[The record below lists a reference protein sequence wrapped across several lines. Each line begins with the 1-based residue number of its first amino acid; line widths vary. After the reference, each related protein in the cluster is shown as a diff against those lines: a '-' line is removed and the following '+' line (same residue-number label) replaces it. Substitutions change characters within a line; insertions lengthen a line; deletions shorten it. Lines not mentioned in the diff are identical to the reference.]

1 MNSSRS
7 QVISAISLLS
17 NVTNPSNQFDLRE
30 RLGPYKHASVRDQVL
45 IDLTSKSKRSFWTLL
60 ESLVVYDD
68 VFYDAHAFK
77 RHNLSQSQLTQIAA
91 LEPLGLTAQ
100 RWPVTVYRQTADA
113 VKEMTRSGVFPLDVE
128 AQSEFW
134 DPFEKNYQDDLFDS
148 DDLRQY
154 SFADSDTQSYQRIVF
169 YAELGKTL
177 QIGLLP
183 RPSAS
188 GTTLDKLSESYE
200 RSAHALMLD
209 TLKKFDIS
217 VRSPE
222 MSISLP
228 PLAQKIASRF
238 VDGEAPLE
246 IVAELRNSKNAIA
259 YRRHIANLQN
269 ELNAREINATTIEM
283 LQKDFKKIVDLWAQD
298 GNTGEGILHKTR
310 TIRVQL
316 IPVIAAFITWHATHD
331 LKWTLS
337 AASPVNVAAQLLF
350 GNNITVRDPILWG
363 GPKYLSFVADWYN

>member
-1 MNSSRS
+1 
-7 QVISAISLLS
+7 
-17 NVTNPSNQFDLRE
+17 
-30 RLGPYKHASVRDQVL
+30 
-45 IDLTSKSKRSFWTLL
+45 
-60 ESLVVYDD
+60 
-68 VFYDAHAFK
+68 
-77 RHNLSQSQLTQIAA
+77 
-91 LEPLGLTAQ
+91 
-100 RWPVTVYRQTADA
+100 
-113 VKEMTRSGVFPLDVE
+113 
-128 AQSEFW
+128 
-134 DPFEKNYQDDLFDS
+134 
-148 DDLRQY
+148 
-154 SFADSDTQSYQRIVF
+154 
-169 YAELGKTL
+169 
-177 QIGLLP
+177 
-183 RPSAS
+183 
-188 GTTLDKLSESYE
+188 
-200 RSAHALMLD
+200 
-209 TLKKFDIS
+209 
-217 VRSPE
+217 